1 MFFYRPLEGSTWPDA
16 PQTVL
21 SAIRATGSRRG
32 SEMTR
37 RPGLETADICDL
49 TRNATAMP
57 GALALYSTKV

>member
-1 MFFYRPLEGSTWPDA
+1 MSFYPPLEGSIWPDA
-16 PQTVL
+16 LRIVL

-32 SEMTR
+32 SKMTR

-57 GALALYSTKV
+57 AALALYSTKV